1 VITTIVVTEQLT
13 RAEALWISPERNSG
27 HKKLTNK
34 KEHRMR
40 TTLGLLIIALYLTSC
55 GNAEIPEEGKKPL
68 AKVGERYLYASDLTG
83 MGAGLSEQDSLY
95 QVKIY
100 TEQWV
105 RDELMLNVA
114 EDNIDATE
122 EIERMVYEYKAT
134 LMMNAY
140 EEALINQRLDSE
152 VTPQAIAD
160 YYTQNKEQYQAGI
173 SWVRC
178 HFVKVKREVD
188 NIKQLKK
195 WFKSDNGVDFEQV
208 KLFCAQ
214 NKTTHILN
222 EDLWIEYDKL
232 ESELPEGSISSRH
245 RTQQAILDRMDD
257 NYQYLL
263 QIFEYRD
270 KEDAAPL
277 VQVQEEIQ
285 RIILHQRRNKILQ
298 DLRRDI
304 FEKAKKEGGFEIYD
318 VN

>member
-1 VITTIVVTEQLT
+1 
-13 RAEALWISPERNSG
+13 
-27 HKKLTNK
+27 
-34 KEHRMR
+34 MR
-40 TTLGLLIIALYLTSC
+40 TALGLLVIAFFIISC
-55 GNAEIPEEGKKPL
+55 GETKTPETGKQPL
-68 AKVGERYLYASDLTG
+68 AKVGERYLYATDVIG
-83 MGAGLSEQDSLY
+83 IGAGLSAEDSLY
-95 QVKIY
+95 QIKIY

-114 EDNIDATE
+114 EDNINATE
-122 EIERMVYEYKAT
+122 DIERMVYEYKAT

-140 EEALINQRLDSE
+140 EEALINQRLETD

-160 YYTQNKEQYQAGI
+160 YYSQNKEQYQSGI

-178 HFVKVKREVD
+178 HFVKVKRETPG
-188 NIKQLKK
+188 IKELKK
-195 WFKSDNGVDFEQV
+195 RFKSDNGVDFERV
-208 KLFCAQ
+208 KLFCAEH
-214 NKTTHILN
+214 KTTHILN

-232 ESELPEGSISSRH
+232 ASELPEGVISGRH
-245 RTQQAILDRMDD
+245 RSQQSILDRMDD
-257 NYQYLL
+257 DYQYLL

-298 DLRRDI
+298 DLRRDV

-318 VN
+318 IN